1 MFYVIFLLTLSHAT
15 GNSQEFDRH
24 PKIGDNVFIGCHVNV
39 LGNINIGR
47 YCKIGAGSLVLK
59 SIPAGSVAVGT
70 PAIVVKSFIPP
81 GGLDGE
87 EELTNFN
94 NEVPSSFRVSK
105 INREHGIRLWNG
117 EVWQPKV
124 WYDLDETEN
133 AFYSHTTNTN
143 YNNI

>member
-1 MFYVIFLLTLSHAT
+1 M
-15 GNSQEFDRH
+15 
-24 PKIGDNVFIGCHVNV
+24 
-39 LGNINIGR
+39 LGNIKIGR

-81 GGLDGE
+81 GGLDE
-87 EELTNFN
+87 EEEKNNFN
-94 NEVPSSFRVSK
+94 NEVPNAFRVSK

-117 EVWQPKV
+117 SVWQPKV

-133 AFYSHTTNTN
+133 AFYTQTTNTN